1 MQRSNAPPPACATIA
16 FEEALRRE
24 MEYRKWVE
32 RTHPHLL
39 VGICG
44 APEMQRVR
52 FCSDELCI
60 TAKRYS

>member
-1 MQRSNAPPPACATIA
+1 MQRPNAPSACATITFA
-16 FEEALRRE
+16 EALRRE

-52 FCSDELCI
+52 FWFDGLSV
-60 TAKRYS
+60 TKRCG